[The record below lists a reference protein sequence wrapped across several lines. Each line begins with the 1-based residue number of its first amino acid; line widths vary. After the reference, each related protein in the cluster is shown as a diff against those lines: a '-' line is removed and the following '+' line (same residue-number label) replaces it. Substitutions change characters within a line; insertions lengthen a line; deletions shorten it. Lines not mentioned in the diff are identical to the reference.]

1 LRLHVCH
8 VWERF
13 WPLEIGGLE
22 RYIMG
27 LSSYLHRKEEI
38 DFSLVTG
45 RTQILHIIKN
55 IKKIEDSGYIKVYR
69 LGPRPIDLINGFFM
83 YSLKWQPKYMDK
95 LKLASLCQEARGW
108 KTAQTADLF
117 HIHGIW
123 ADLEY
128 IWLGV
133 YLSQRYHKPLVVTL
147 HGSFVG
153 DPLHGGMP
161 LESAPV
167 REILS
172 SCDAITTYSKEVLGV
187 LQRMGFGGKSHFIT
201 NFVDTPHFKKP
212 SAGSSASGDIAIYV
226 GRLEQVTNPDLP
238 IQAFKYVHKEYPNAK
253 LHIIGYGR
261 LFERL
266 KQLVHELELDE
277 TVILMGKQTDVK
289 RFLWQ
294 SDIFIAT
301 NFGYIASLEA
311 WSAGLAVIAPD
322 FGIMK
327 ETIQHGEN
335 GLLVPPQNA
344 QALATAIISLLRD
357 KQLREKL
364 AANGSETVKDFDIR
378 LVAPKIAAVYRSVL

>member
-1 LRLHVCH
+1 MHVCH

-27 LSSYLHRKEEI
+27 LSRYLHRVEDI

-45 RTQILHIIKN
+45 RTQIMHLTKN
-55 IKKIEDSGYIKVYR
+55 IKKVEDAGYIKVYR
-69 LGPRPIDLINGFFM
+69 LGPRPVDLINGFFM
-83 YSLKWQPKYMDK
+83 YSLKRQPKYLEK
-95 LKLASLCQEARGW
+95 LKLASLCQEAQGW
-108 KTAQTADLF
+108 KTLQTANLF

-128 IWLGV
+128 IRLGV

-161 LESAPV
+161 LKSEPVKQVLAQSA
-167 REILS
+167 
-172 SCDAITTYSKEVLGV
+172 AITTYSKEVLGI
-187 LQRMGFGGKSHFIT
+187 LQSIGFADKSHLIT
-201 NFVDTPHFKKP
+201 NFVDTPYFKNP
-212 SAGSSASGDIAIYV
+212 NARSSASGDLTIYV
-226 GRLEQVTNPDLP
+226 GRLEKVTNPDLP
-238 IQAFKYVHKEYPNAK
+238 IHAFKYVHKEFPNAK
-253 LHIIGYGR
+253 LYIIGYGR
-261 LFERL
+261 LFEHL
-266 KQLVHELELDE
+266 KQLVQELNLDQ

-327 ETIQHGEN
+327 ETIQHEEN
-335 GLLVPPQNA
+335 GLLVQPQNA
-344 QALATAIISLLRD
+344 QALASAIIRLLQD

-364 AANGSETVKDFDIR
+364 AANGSKTVKDFDIR
-378 LVAPKIAAVYRSVL
+378 SVAPRMAAVYRSIL